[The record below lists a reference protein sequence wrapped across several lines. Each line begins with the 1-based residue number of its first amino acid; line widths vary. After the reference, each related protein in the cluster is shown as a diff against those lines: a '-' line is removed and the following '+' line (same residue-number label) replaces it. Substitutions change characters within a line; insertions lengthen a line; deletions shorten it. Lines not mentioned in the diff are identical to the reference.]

1 MSNLAKSE
9 ASSKILKFCNFYKR
23 FIRNFAK
30 IVKSLIKLI
39 RKNVSFVWNEICK
52 QAFELLKRTIIETSI
67 LTHLNSKKQ
76 IYIESNSFDFV
87 FAKVLS
93 QMRENDELHL
103 VTFFSKNLAS
113 IECNYEIYDKKL
125 LVIVRCFEQWKLEL
139 LFIELNVLVK
149 ILIDHKNLKYFMF
162 TKQLNRRQSRWTQFL
177 TDFHFIISYLFEK
190 LNEKANSLIKKIE
203 DVSNKKNNRQKQHH
217 QILLSSSRFNE
228 SLQAVELIIVL
239 ESDRLSL
246 MQEMHDQLVFNHSK
260 VNRTIKLLKRN
271 HRWSEMTKDVKQYV
285 KNCHTCRRI
294 EATRNKYH
302 ELLNSLSILDRSW
315 TNIILD
321 FVIELFESREYNAIL
336 MMIDRLSKMHH
347 YILCIINENDT
358 TTKET
363 IKLLI
368 QHVWK
373 LHDLFTR
380 MI

>member
-1 MSNLAKSE
+1 
-9 ASSKILKFCNFYKR
+9 
-23 FIRNFAK
+23 
-30 IVKSLIKLI
+30 
-39 RKNVSFVWNEICK
+39 
-52 QAFELLKRTIIETSI
+52 
-67 LTHLNSKKQ
+67 
-76 IYIESNSFDFV
+76 
-87 FAKVLS
+87 
-93 QMRENDELHL
+93 MRENDELHL